1 MAEPAPAPATGRS
14 HLALISLLTALV
26 GVGPLSVSFY
36 IPSLPAIGMAL
47 EASPAAVQAT
57 ITWYLVGF
65 AGMQLFLGPLSDMVG
80 RMPVLFGG
88 LSVYALASLA
98 CAMATS
104 IEFLWVA
111 RLVQGA
117 AACTGPVLGRAIVR
131 DLFDGPEIARA
142 FAFIGT
148 AIALAPA
155 IGPIV
160 GGLVQVW
167 LGWEAN
173 FLVLAL
179 FAVVLIALARSRLS
193 ESNHTRI
200 PDALR
205 PGRLLRIY
213 RDLLVNRRYVGNIA
227 PGIGAFAGLLTFT
240 ASAPY
245 LFVRELGLSPDT
257 FGLLTLFHVTGYA
270 AGAFVSGRL
279 AGRIAPQRVIA
290 SGLFLSGL
298 AGVLM
303 LAFADSLSVV
313 RLIGPFTLY
322 TFGFGL
328 LLPSSMAAAL
338 QPFPRVAGSASA
350 LMGFMQFA
358 AGASTSLLAAMAYDA
373 TAWPLGL
380 FLCATSFGG
389 AAVYLATRPWR

>member
-1 MAEPAPAPATGRS
+1 M
-14 HLALISLLTALV
+14 
-26 GVGPLSVSFY
+26 
-36 IPSLPAIGMAL
+36 
-47 EASPAAVQAT
+47 
-57 ITWYLVGF
+57 
-65 AGMQLFLGPLSDMVG
+65 
-80 RMPVLFGG
+80 
-88 LSVYALASLA
+88 ASLA
-98 CAMATS
+98 CALAPS
-104 IEFLWVA
+104 IEILWAA

-131 DLFDGPEIARA
+131 DLFDGPDIARA

-155 IGPIV
+155 IGPIAGV
-160 GGLVQVW
+160 VVQVW

-179 FAVVLIALARSRLS
+179 FAVTLMALARSRLA
-193 ESNHTRI
+193 ESNHARI
-200 PDALR
+200 ADALR

-213 RDLLVNRRYVGNIA
+213 RDLLINRRYVGNIV
-227 PGIGAFAGLLTFT
+227 PGVGAFAGLLTFT

-245 LFVRELGLSPDT
+245 LFVHELGLGPDT

-279 AGRIAPQRVIA
+279 AGRVVPHRMIAA
-290 SGLFLSGL
+290 GLILSGL

-303 LAFADSLSVV
+303 LAFADVLSVARV
-313 RLIGPFTLY
+313 IGPFTLF

-350 LMGFMQFA
+350 LMGFLQFA
-358 AGASTSLLAAMAYDA
+358 AGASTSLLAAVAYDA
-373 TAWPLGL
+373 SARPLGL
-380 FLCATSFGG
+380 FLCATSFAG
-389 AAVYLATRPWR
+389 AALYLTLRPWR